1 MSLPRLTE
9 NQPLPGRAAPGST
22 PCRWL
27 ISLDYDG
34 TLRSSGARPIEPEF
48 FRQMEIWRPF
58 GVRWG
63 INTGRT
69 ADYLLTDLVPGSPFM
84 PDFICTCERYVYLA
98 DDDGILRPE
107 MEHNELCQQHNMA
120 LRHHLAP
127 ILHQLLDELKETRP
141 ELDWIIAK
149 DDPLSIEA
157 IDSATM
163 DILIPYLKPLAT
175 RGISIQRA
183 DRYMRFSDD
192 RYSKG
197 TALSLVLQRWGIP
210 EDHLMIMGDGQNDL
224 DAFRMFPAA
233 WCAAP
238 QSAHPEVL
246 AWLRL
251 HTQAYI
257 SHAPGVLVAL
267 RRWFNE
273 CVIPSKTQKV
283 CSQDAFGL
291 TFT

>member
-1 MSLPRLTE
+1 MSLPTLAE
-9 NQPLPGRAAPGST
+9 NHPLPGRAATGIP

-34 TLRSSGARPIEPEF
+34 TLRSSGAHPIEPEF
-48 FRQMEIWRPF
+48 FRQMEAWRPH

-63 INTGRT
+63 INTGRA
-69 ADYLLTDLVPGSPFM
+69 ADYLLADILPGSPFM

-98 DDDGILRPE
+98 DEYGVLRPE
-107 MEHNELCQQHNMA
+107 MVHNELCHQHNME
-120 LRHHLAP
+120 LRLLLVP
-127 ILHQLLDELKETRP
+127 ILHQLLDKIRESHP
-141 ELDWIIAK
+141 ELNWIIAK

-157 IDSATM
+157 VDSATM
-163 DILIPYLKPLAT
+163 DILIPYLRPLAT
-175 RGISIQRA
+175 HGISIQRA

-197 TALSLVLQRWGIP
+197 TALALVIQRWNVP
-210 EDHLMIMGDGQNDL
+210 QDHVMIMGDGQNDL
-224 DAFRMFPAA
+224 DAFRMFPSA

-238 QSAHPEVL
+238 HSAHPEVL
-246 AWLRL
+246 AWLRR
-251 HTQAYI
+251 HTQAHI
-257 SHAPGVLVAL
+257 SQSPGVLPTL